1 MKQFLITVAGVITG
15 LLIFGVIFFLIIPMI
30 MIAAVTSTMQTG
42 EHKASADA
50 AERIVLTLDLR
61 EPRLDQPSGAPFAF
75 AEAAP
80 LTKVV
85 ETLARAENDD
95 KVKGLYIRANEFGM
109 PPAQAAEIRQA
120 ILSFRES
127 GKYVLAHSQGFNSTS
142 VIPYMAVSA
151 ADEIWMQDTS
161 QFAATGMSS
170 EAMFLG
176 GAFEK
181 FDAQSQIFQI
191 AEYKNAANTYN
202 ETGFTEAHRESLTSM
217 LTSLYNTALSAAAAD
232 RATDPRALRA
242 LIEDGPYSAEAA
254 VEAGLAD
261 RMGQA
266 IEAENYLLQKA
277 GEDASLIE
285 LADYAR
291 TAEKAFN
298 SGPTIAFVGGQ
309 GAIVTGDTLD
319 YTGPFGGGDYMGSD
333 TVAAA
338 ILEAA
343 EDDDVKAIVFRVDS
357 PGGNVVASDQIWD
370 AVERAQAAGK
380 PVVVS
385 MGSLAASGGYYVSAG
400 ADRILA
406 LPNTLTGSIGIF
418 GGKIVTDGT
427 LELVG
432 LNVEPLSVGGEFAGA
447 YTSQRL
453 FTPYQ
458 AEAVR
463 ESLENGY
470 LEFTSRVAEGRDMD
484 LDLVQQIA
492 KGRVWTGQQALERG
506 LVDELGGLRAAIGAA
521 KELAGIEADESI
533 TLKTYPHELTE
544 WQKFQRL
551 FGASGETAQALIAMK
566 DIVQM
571 PEVQAA
577 LRARAAAGQ
586 NGQAQAQVEPL
597 RVR

>member
-15 LLIFGVIFFLIIPMI
+15 LLIFGVIFFIVIPMI
-30 MIAAVTSTMQTG
+30 MIAAITSSMQTG
-42 EHKASADA
+42 AHEASADA

-61 EPRLDQPSGAPFAF
+61 EPMLDQPSGAPFAF
-75 AEAAP
+75 AEAPP

-85 ETLARAENDD
+85 QTLARAENDA
-95 KVKGLYIRANEFGM
+95 KVKGLYIRANEMGM
-109 PPAQAAEIRQA
+109 PPAQAAEIREA
-120 ILSFRES
+120 IRSFRES
-127 GKYVLAHSQGFNSTS
+127 DKYVLAHSQGFNSTS
-142 VIPYMAVSA
+142 VIPYLAVSA

-161 QFAATGMSS
+161 QFAASGLSS
-170 EAMFLG
+170 EAIFLG

-202 ETGFTEAHRESLTSM
+202 ESGFTEAHRESLTSM
-217 LTSLYNTALSAAAAD
+217 LTSLYNTALAGAAED
-232 RATDPRALRA
+232 REIQPRALRA

-266 IEAENYLLQKA
+266 IEAENYMLAKA
-277 GEDASLIE
+277 GEDAALID

-298 SGPTIAFVGGQ
+298 SGPTIAFIGGQ
-309 GAIVTGDTLD
+309 GAIVTGETMD

-338 ILEAA
+338 IMEAA

-432 LNVEPLSVGGEFAGA
+432 LNVEPLSVGGEFSGA

-458 AEAVR
+458 AEAMR
-463 ESLENGY
+463 DSLENGY
-470 LEFTSRVAEGRDMD
+470 LEFTSRVAEGRDME

-492 KGRVWTGQQALERG
+492 RGRVWTGEQALERG
-506 LVDELGGLRAAIGAA
+506 LVDELGGLRDAIEAA

-533 TLKTYPHELTE
+533 TLKRYPHELTE

-566 DIVQM
+566 DIVQT

-577 LRARAAAGQ
+577 LRARAAADQ
-586 NGQAQAQVEPL
+586 NGQAQAELEPL